1 MSERGRQRGGLS
13 WLFCGSVL
21 EVAYITVSMG
31 LYEATRPRLT
41 SREAGDAVQLC
52 AQEEREVGLED
63 S

>member
-1 MSERGRQRGGLS
+1 M
-13 WLFCGSVL
+13 